1 MKRLA
6 ILLLYV
12 YLHLPLCY
20 GQVKAIVGSVTD
32 EESGEPVAGA
42 IVQTVGGKN
51 YTFTT
56 NDGRFSLKGEARQ
69 IRVQSMGYQSI
80 VVDVTEGPMHIKMK
94 PEATQ
99 LKDVIIKAPDI
110 IQRSDTLV

>member
-20 GQVKAIVGSVTD
+20 GQVKALVGSVTD
-32 EESGEPVAGA
+32 EESGEPVVGA
-42 IVQTVGGKN
+42 IVQAVGGKN

-56 NDGRFSLKGEARQ
+56 NDGSFTEDG
-69 IRVQSMGYQSI
+69 GYTIERRYHQGSR
-80 VVDVTEGPMHIKMK
+80 HY
-94 PEATQ
+94 PE
-99 LKDVIIKAPDI
+99 K
-110 IQRSDTLV
+110 

>member
-12 YLHLPLCY
+12 YFHPSFCY
-20 GQVKAIVGSVTD
+20 GQVKALVGSVTD

-42 IVQTVGGKN
+42 IVQAVDGKS

-56 NDGRFSLKGEARQ
+56 NDGRFSLNPNRSLENDKKLFLMNA
-69 IRVQSMGYQSI
+69 IRNTALYMLDS
-80 VVDVTEGPMHIKMK
+80 
-94 PEATQ
+94 
-99 LKDVIIKAPDI
+99 
-110 IQRSDTLV
+110 